1 MLSMLSVRIA
11 LRYLFAKKRHT
22 AVNVISMISLAGVAV
37 ATAAIVVVLSVFNGF
52 ADLGERQASVVDPD
66 LLITPV
72 QGKTIARGDS
82 LAEAVAAMPGVRA
95 AAPVVQER
103 GLLIS
108 NTAQVPVRFK
118 GVPAGYSA
126 VVPLDS
132 LVVDGVYQPDSA
144 VGLPSANVS
153 IGVAYHGAVS
163 PSTDRAV
170 QLYVP
175 RRNGRINPANPAASF
190 RGDRKS
196 TRLNSSHM

>member
-82 LAEAVAAMPGVRA
+82 RAEAVAAMPGVRVFRRGA
-95 AAPVVQER
+95 AR
-103 GLLIS
+103 L
-108 NTAQVPVRFK
+108 
-118 GVPAGYSA
+118 AGS
-126 VVPLDS
+126 
-132 LVVDGVYQPDSA
+132 
-144 VGLPSANVS
+144 
-153 IGVAYHGAVS
+153 
-163 PSTDRAV
+163 
-170 QLYVP
+170 
-175 RRNGRINPANPAASF
+175 
-190 RGDRKS
+190 
-196 TRLNSSHM
+196 